1 MAKNMELLRKYIG
14 VLSRDER
21 IKPKHMI
28 LFLTL
33 VYMGLSQNSV
43 DMIRITRRQV
53 METAHIKGIPTYH
66 KYMGELQHLGYI
78 FYLPSFH
85 PAEGSPVA
93 IRI

>member
-43 DMIRITRRQV
+43 
-53 METAHIKGIPTYH
+53 
-66 KYMGELQHLGYI
+66 
-78 FYLPSFH
+78 
-85 PAEGSPVA
+85 
-93 IRI
+93 